1 MADLRISELTALAG
15 ANLAAGDLLPIADVS
30 ASETKK
36 ITVTDLVGNA
46 TTLIADATI
55 PSAKILFGAG
65 SIVAASLATD
75 AVTTAK
81 IAADAVTAAKL
92 ADESTVDLVTTLPG
106 SGAFVGQIA
115 METAGSN
122 AYIWNG
128 SSWVSFKAAGSVGS
142 VIGSTAG
149 TINIVVSTS
158 GNDVTISATLDTTSA
173 AAQFL
178 AGPTAAS
185 GSVGYR
191 TIVGDDLPTATTT
204 TKGAV
209 IVNGAGLTLSGS
221 TIQIDNTVTAN
232 SSTYQVAQYNAKGLI
247 TAARDITAADL
258 PAATSGAK
266 GAVTPG
272 TGLAVTGAGVL
283 NHSNVA
289 TAGTYTKVTIDAQG
303 HVTIGATL
311 DEADVPALAASKI
324 TSGTFATALIA
335 NDAITGAKLADSST
349 VQFGGAGSTAGIV
362 NFPTADYK
370 GQYFWDELNGDLYLW
385 SGSAWLPVTITSG
398 ELIFAGTYNANTNL
412 VASTTSAGSAAGYTA
427 ASALPAASTTNNRY
441 YLVVSVSGTGT
452 GNAPLEALAP
462 PDMILSNGTTYDL
475 IDVSGAIAG
484 QTATNIS
491 VTPTGN
497 ISSTN
502 AQAALAELDTEKL
515 AKAGGTMTG
524 ELMIGAAGSLVFEGA
539 TDDAY
544 ETTLAVTDPTADRTI
559 TLPNATGTV
568 ALTSDLAAYLA
579 LTGGTL
585 TGDVTLNAQSDLR
598 FADGDSSNWVAFQG
612 AATIATNVTWTLPS
626 ADGTTDQA
634 LATNG
639 AATLSWVSFLK
650 SSGGVVTGDVTLNA
664 QSDLRFADSDS
675 SNWVALQ
682 APATVASNVTWTL
695 PSADGTSNQVL
706 KTDGSGVLGW
716 GTYAGLD
723 TAQTWTKGQRAEVT
737 ALTDA
742 TTVTVDFADSNNF
755 SVTLGG
761 NRTLGNPSNQVAGQ
775 SGSVFVSQDGTGSRT
790 LAYASD
796 WEFAGG
802 TAPTLSTA
810 ANAVDRIDYIVRA
823 NGSIHAVLTK
833 AFA

>member
-106 SGAFVGQIA
+106 SGAFVGQMA
-115 METAGSN
+115 LETGSSN

-142 VIGSTAG
+142 VVGSTAG
-149 TINIVVSTS
+149 TINISVSTS
-158 GNDVTISATLDTTSA
+158 GNDVTISATIDNTSA

-178 AGPTAAS
+178 AGPS
-185 GSVGYR
+185 GSAGAVSYR
-191 TIVGDDLPTATTT
+191 TIASADLPTATTT
-204 TKGAV
+204 EKGAV
-209 IVNGAGLTLSGS
+209 QVNGNGLTLNGNQ
-221 TIQIDNTVTAN
+221 IEIDNTVAAN
-232 SSTYQVAQYNAKGLI
+232 SSQYHLTQYDVNGLI
-247 TAARDITAADL
+247 TAGRQITAADL
-258 PAATSGAK
+258 PSATSIAQ
-266 GAVTPG
+266 GAVFPG
-272 TGLAVTGAGVL
+272 SGLSVTSGQL
-283 NHSNVA
+283 NHSNSS
-289 TAGTYTKVTIDAQG
+289 TPGTYTKVTTDAQG
-303 HVTIGATL
+303 HIVTGTTL
-311 DEADVPALAASKI
+311 AAGDIPNLDASKI
-324 TSGTFATALIA
+324 TSGELATARLS
-335 NDAITGAKLADSST
+335 NDAVTGAKLADSST

-362 NFPTADYK
+362 SFPTADYK

-412 VASTTSAGSAAGYTA
+412 VASTTSAGSAAGYTT

-452 GNAPLEALAP
+452 GNAPAEALAP

-568 ALTSDLAAYLA
+568 ALTSDLATYLA

-585 TGDVTLNAQSDLR
+585 TGNVTLNAQSDLR
-598 FADGDSSNWVAFQG
+598 FADSDSSNWVAFQG
-612 AATIATNVTWTLPS
+612 AASIATNVTWTLPS
-626 ADGTTDQA
+626 ADGTADQA

-639 AATLSWVSFLK
+639 TATLSWVSFLK
-650 SSGGVVTGDVTLNA
+650 SSGGTVTGDVTLNA

-695 PSADGTSNQVL
+695 PGADGTSNQVL
-706 KTDGSGVLGW
+706 KTDGAGVLGW
-716 GTYAGLD
+716 GTYGGLD

-742 TTVTVDFADSNNF
+742 ATVTVDFADSNNF

-775 SGSVFVSQDGTGSRT
+775 SGSVFVAQDGTGSRT

-823 NGSIHAVLTK
+823 SGSIHAVLTK